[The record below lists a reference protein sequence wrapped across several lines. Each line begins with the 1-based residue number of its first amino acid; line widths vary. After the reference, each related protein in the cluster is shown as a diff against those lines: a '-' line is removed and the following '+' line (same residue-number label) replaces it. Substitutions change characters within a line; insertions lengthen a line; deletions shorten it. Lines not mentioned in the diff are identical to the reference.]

1 MKETSYIFGI
11 HPVVEALKQEENIDK
26 VFLIKDLK
34 PELKKDILHYATK
47 RNIPVQYVPLEKL
60 RRLVNGAHQG
70 VVASVAPISFHELEH
85 LVPWWFE
92 NGVEPTLIVLDEITD
107 VRNFG
112 AITRTADGA
121 GLSGVVIP
129 WKNSAQINA
138 QTVKASAGAL
148 YSVPI
153 CRSKNLEQTIKYLKN
168 SGFRII
174 SCTEKAVTSYTEE
187 NYKGPTAI
195 ILGSEEYGISGS
207 LLQISDSLVKIPM
220 KGTVGSLNVSVAS
233 AIIMYE
239 MLRQRE
245 D

>member
-1 MKETSYIFGI
+1 MKETTYIFGI
-11 HPVVEALKQEENIDK
+11 HPVIEALKNEENIDK
-26 VFLIKDLK
+26 VFLIKDIK
-34 PELKKDILHYATK
+34 PDVKKEILHLASK
-47 RNIPVQYVPLEKL
+47 RSIPIQFVPAEKL

-70 VVASVAPISFHELEH
+70 VVATVAPITFHEVEH

-92 NGVEPTLIVLDEITD
+92 NGVEPTIVILDEITD

-121 GLSGVVIP
+121 GLSAVIIP

-153 CRSKNLEQTIKYLKN
+153 CRSKNLEQTVKYLKN
-168 SGFRII
+168 SGFKII
-174 SCTEKAVTSYTEE
+174 SCTEKAVLNYTED
-187 NYKGPTAI
+187 NYLGPVAI
-195 ILGSEEYGISGS
+195 ILGSEEYGISAP
-207 LLQISDSLVKIPM
+207 LLQISDTLVRIPM
-220 KGTVGSLNVSVAS
+220 KGSVGSLNVSVAS

-245 D
+245 V